1 MLILPPGHAEAIRTR
16 RRLTARERWLTGGV
30 GGILVALVIA
40 LAISLSNSGPSSSRG
55 CIYLTIAAATG
66 AQQISQCGPTA
77 RATCGSAAVP
87 GSFAN
92 QAGPGL
98 IAACRKAGLP
108 VTR

>member
-1 MLILPPGHAEAIRTR
+1 MIMPPGHAEAVRARRSVTR
-16 RRLTARERWLTGGV
+16 RERRLIGGAIGV
-30 GGILVALVIA
+30 VIALVAA
-40 LAISLSNSGPSSSRG
+40 LAISLSTTGPTSGGG

-66 AQQISQCGPTA
+66 AQQIHQCGPTA
-77 RATCGSAAVP
+77 RATCGSATIL

-108 VTR
+108 VSR